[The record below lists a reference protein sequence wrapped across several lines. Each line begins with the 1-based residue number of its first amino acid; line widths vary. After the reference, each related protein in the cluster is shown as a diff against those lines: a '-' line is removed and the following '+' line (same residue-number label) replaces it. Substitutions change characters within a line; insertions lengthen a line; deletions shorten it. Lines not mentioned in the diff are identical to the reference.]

1 MTDDDL
7 ATPAAPSTRWRESLA
22 ATAARAYEA
31 AHGSAIVDDRRGFR
45 LAISARQVVA
55 AVLAI
60 VAVGGGAWWATRPSL
75 PEPTSLVSTAG
86 EAGPEAV
93 AGTVVVDVAGAVG
106 APGLVELEAGARVA
120 EALEAAG
127 GATDEAELD
136 QLNLARRVTDG
147 EQIRVPR
154 VGEPPVESALI
165 NVNTATASELDALPG
180 IGPVLADRIVADRDA
195 NGPYTSLD
203 DLARVSGVGEA
214 VVGALAG
221 IATV

>member
-45 LAISARQVVA
+45 LAITARQVVA

-86 EAGPEAV
+86 EAGPEAI

>member
-45 LAISARQVVA
+45 LAITARQVVA

>member
-195 NGPYTSLD
+195 NGLYTSLD

>member
-45 LAISARQVVA
+45 LAITARQVVA

-75 PEPTSLVSTAG
+75 PEPTSLVSTSG
-86 EAGPEAV
+86 EAGPEAI

-154 VGEPPVESALI
+154 VGEQPVESALI